1 MMVDMKG
8 FVEYE
13 DKQYPFSFSD
23 STLNLYPDKFDSKS
37 IEEWFAPYER
47 GEVIENIQLHGIT
60 ANRKNVIFE
69 VSEQYSDQE
78 GFLSFDVYSIF
89 EYDSA
94 RYQPY
99 IEDGKHKYNV
109 KKTKIR
115 GIKLSG
121 VDVDV
126 FYPPENAYFIETSK
140 KQDIVTKVG
149 VKRIVETPLGLIE

>member
-94 RYQPY
+94 RYKPY

-109 KKTKIR
+109 KKTKISEYSR
-115 GIKLSG
+115 AMKSHFRKFGNQMSG
-121 VDVDV
+121 SGNHLCN
-126 FYPPENAYFIETSK
+126 YAS
-140 KQDIVTKVG
+140 
-149 VKRIVETPLGLIE
+149 LLA

>member
-1 MMVDMKG
+1 M
-8 FVEYE
+8 
-13 DKQYPFSFSD
+13 
-23 STLNLYPDKFDSKS
+23 
-37 IEEWFAPYER
+37 
-47 GEVIENIQLHGIT
+47 
-60 ANRKNVIFE
+60 
-69 VSEQYSDQE
+69 SEQYSDQE

-126 FYPPENAYFIETSK
+126 FLSA
-140 KQDIVTKVG
+140 
-149 VKRIVETPLGLIE
+149 